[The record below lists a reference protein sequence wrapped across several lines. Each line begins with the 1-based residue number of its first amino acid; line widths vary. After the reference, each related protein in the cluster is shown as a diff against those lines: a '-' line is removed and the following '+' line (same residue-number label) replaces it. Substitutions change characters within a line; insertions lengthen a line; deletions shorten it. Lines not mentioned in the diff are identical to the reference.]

1 MFKWNETYALGIAEI
16 DEQHQQL
23 FQIGNDLYYLL
34 NLKDRQISLEEMNLI
49 LGQLRDYALYH
60 FKTEENYFEAF
71 GYENSETHIAEHG
84 FFMEKLN
91 EIEFGMGTEPEI
103 RQAMTMLKLV
113 IDWVFKHIHGSDF
126 QYKSC
131 FITHLEK
138 GKTSV

>member
-1 MFKWNETYALGIAEI
+1 MFKWNESYALGIAEI
-16 DEQHQQL
+16 DIQHQQL

-34 NLKDRQISLEEMNLI
+34 NQKDRQISIEEMNLI
-49 LGQLRDYALYH
+49 LKQLKDYSAYH
-60 FKTEENYFEAF
+60 FKTEENYFKAF
-71 GYENSETHIAEHG
+71 GYEHAEAHIAEHDL
-84 FFMEKLN
+84 FMEKLN

-103 RQAMTMLKLV
+103 RQAMSMLKLV

-138 GKTSV
+138 GIKSV

>member
-16 DEQHQQL
+16 DLQHQQL
-23 FQIGNDLYYLL
+23 FQIGNDLYQLL
-34 NLKDRQISLEEMNLI
+34 NLKDRQMSLDEMNLI
-49 LGQLRDYALYH
+49 LEQLKDYARYH
-60 FKTEENYFEAF
+60 FKVEEDYFEAF
-71 GYENSETHIAEHG
+71 GYENAETHIAEHS
-84 FFMEKLN
+84 FFLEKLN
-91 EIEFGMGTEPEI
+91 EIEFGVGSESEI

-138 GKTSV
+138 GKASV